1 MAGQWSGQKELGGMG
16 MMRLLFKVCPHHLL
30 CLIAIPV
37 SFFYWLASPRQRHAA
52 KAYLAHV
59 GRKRGSWRC
68 FYAFSLTLIEKIEG
82 WAGRCSYDDLVFFDD
97 DLPDL
102 RRRLR
107 AGKGAMLFVSHQ
119 GNAELMRGLA
129 TEGKTGLGTRIK
141 ILSFVYFKGTSQ
153 FNEMLRRVN
162 PESMVHLVDASN
174 ITPETIARVEE
185 TVKGGGL
192 VVIAGD
198 RTSMT
203 HAERSLSIP
212 FLGKEARFPFGAFYL
227 AALVGVP
234 SYSVCFER
242 VKDLGWKH
250 RFEMHVWANPMIDLS
265 SRKSRMEGSR
275 QVACHF
281 ASRLEAECRRHPYQ
295 WGNFYDFWEGG
306 IR

>member
-52 KAYLAHV
+52 KAYLARLD
-59 GRKRGSWRC
+59 GRRGSWRC

-82 WAGRCSYDDLVFFDD
+82 WAGKCSYDDLVFFDD

-102 RRRLR
+102 RGRLQ

-129 TEGKTGLGTRIK
+129 TEGKTGLGKQVK
-141 ILSFVYFKGTSQ
+141 ILSFVYFQGTRQ

-162 PESMVHLVDASN
+162 PESMVHLVDAGN
-174 ITPETIARVEE
+174 ITPETITQVEE
-185 TVKGGGL
+185 TVEGGGL

-242 VKDLGWKH
+242 VKDFGWKH
-250 RFEMHVWANPMIDLS
+250 RFEMHVWANPMVDTS

-275 QVACHF
+275 RVAGCFVTH
-281 ASRLEAECRRHPYQ
+281 LEAECRRHPYQ
-295 WGNFYDFWEGG
+295 WGNFYDFWEEG